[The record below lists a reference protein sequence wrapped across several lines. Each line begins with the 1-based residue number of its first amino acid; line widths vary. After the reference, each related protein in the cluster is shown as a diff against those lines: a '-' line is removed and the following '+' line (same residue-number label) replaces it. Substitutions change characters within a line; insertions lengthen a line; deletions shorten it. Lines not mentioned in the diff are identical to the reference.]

1 MEPAGA
7 ETAFCRSQQLHGL
20 QYVNFLGDGDSKTF
34 SSLKNAFPAVYPAV
48 EIQKLECCGHVQKPM
63 GRHLTNK
70 VTALKTHVFQCN
82 GKTVKGIGGKDGLT
96 KKAILKIQ
104 GHYGAAIRKNAGNL
118 GQMRQDIW
126 AIWQHRRK
134 DHSFCGDWCPSKSG
148 DGDPDKNALP
158 DYITDA
164 IRPVFETLSQDSLL
178 QKCLHGGSQNTNES
192 FHNVIWQ
199 RCPKTIFV
207 GKKRLQLAVDDA
219 TIVYNDGEFGRF
231 PVFEKLG
238 MDVGRWTRLCFKD
251 IDQNRVR
258 KAQIQ
263 ATDAARFVRRARTLQ
278 AAAQDVN

>member
-1 MEPAGA
+1 
-7 ETAFCRSQQLHGL
+7 
-20 QYVNFLGDGDSKTF
+20 
-34 SSLKNAFPAVYPAV
+34 
-48 EIQKLECCGHVQKPM
+48 
-63 GRHLTNK
+63 
-70 VTALKTHVFQCN
+70 
-82 GKTVKGIGGKDGLT
+82 
-96 KKAILKIQ
+96 
-104 GHYGAAIRKNAGNL
+104 
-118 GQMRQDIW
+118 MRQDIW
-126 AIWQHRRK
+126 AIWCHRRK

-219 TIVYNDGEFGRF
+219 TIVYNDGEFGHF

-258 KAQIQ
+258 QAQIQ

-278 AAAQDVN
+278 AAAQDVNREEFYLSGAHE